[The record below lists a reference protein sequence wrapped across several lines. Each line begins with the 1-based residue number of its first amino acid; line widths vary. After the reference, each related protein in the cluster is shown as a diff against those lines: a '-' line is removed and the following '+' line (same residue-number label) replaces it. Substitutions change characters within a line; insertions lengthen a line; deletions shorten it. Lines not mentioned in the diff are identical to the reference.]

1 MKYVKLKEIC
11 DLQNGYAFKSSD
23 YIAKSNVLNCRMSN
37 IRPNS
42 NFDIEYSPKYLP
54 EEFVERYREYLLND
68 GDLVIAMTDLANDP
82 KILGVPTIVNTKGY
96 KLLLNQR
103 VGKLIIKNK
112 KLIDERYL
120 KYALSLPQHR
130 NYYKK
135 FAGGGLQIN
144 IGKEHILNIEIPM
157 EEYNNQIK
165 IVNILDKSQ
174 ELIDKRKEQIE
185 ALDELVKSQFIEMFG
200 DPIKNTKNFEM
211 KKLKEISTYL
221 KRGVSP
227 KYVEN
232 SSIKVIN
239 QKCIYWNELKI
250 ENCKYYDE
258 AFKNKVENIFLQ
270 KNDVLINSTGTG
282 TLGRAMYFNTNDS
295 ANYIADSHVTILR
308 VNNEYVSHVFIT
320 NLFEFKNIQDTI
332 YKKCVNGSTNQ
343 IELSG
348 AKLGEYLIIVPPI
361 ELQNQFAEFVKQVD
375 KLKFAMEKS
384 LKELENN
391 FNSLMQKA
399 FKGELFN

>member
-1 MKYVKLKEIC
+1 MLKKVRIGDLGEVLTGNTPSKRNNEFYESEDIMFVKPDIL
-11 DLQNGYAFKSSD
+11 S
-23 YIAKSNVLNCRMSN
+23 
-37 IRPNS
+37 
-42 NFDIEYSPKYLP
+42 FDIIDIKQSN
-54 EEFVERYREYLLND
+54 EYLSEKAREKARIIPKGSL
-68 GDLVIAMTDLANDP
+68 LVSCI
-82 KILGVPTIVNTKGY
+82 G
-96 KLLLNQR
+96 
-103 VGKLIIKNK
+103 
-112 KLIDERYL
+112 
-120 KYALSLPQHR
+120 
-130 NYYKK
+130 
-135 FAGGGLQIN
+135 N
-144 IGKEHILNIEIPM
+144 IGKLGINT
-157 EEYNNQIK
+157 EEVAFNQQINAIVHNSKISSSKYLAYLLKYNQKKLESIANAPVVPIINKSQFSDFELLIHEELEVQRK
-165 IVNILDKSQ
+165 IVEILDKAQ
-174 ELIDKRKEQIE
+174 ELIDRRKEQIE
-185 ALDELVKSQFIEMFG
+185 ALDELVKSKFIEMFG

-375 KLKFAMEKS
+375 KLKFEMEKS
-384 LKELENN
+384 LKELEDN